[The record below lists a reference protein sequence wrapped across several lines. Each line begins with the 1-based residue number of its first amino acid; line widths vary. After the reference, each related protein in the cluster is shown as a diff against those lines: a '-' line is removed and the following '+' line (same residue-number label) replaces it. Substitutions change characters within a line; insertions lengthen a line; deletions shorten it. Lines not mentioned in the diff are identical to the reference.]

1 MRRLLTLLLIIVI
14 IVSFGFVGIRY
25 SANADEQDNWFNNE
39 HRESFARYKYLRDV
53 LGLHWDGDAKAD
65 YLLNRKYTKLRIEVD
80 RYDGCVISA
89 NAISTFVSVIEPIID
104 KPGEIKITM
113 NDTIS
118 LGFESYDSEQIRAL
132 TDRYKSFSTRG
143 DEAVLYI
150 LCLNKY
156 FEAPS
161 NIGHTVFEDGIVI
174 FWETITELVQGNQ
187 DVIDSYVISTLLHE
201 FGHQL
206 GVDHVDNEQCIMAAS
221 VESPAPVDGAVS
233 RAATEYCDEELEEIQ
248 KVKDSLYNRKQ

>member
-1 MRRLLTLLLIIVI
+1 MKKLLILLLSIII

-25 SANADEQDNWFNNE
+25 SANADEQDNWFNDE
-39 HRESFARYKYLRDV
+39 YRESFSHYKYLRDV

-80 RYDGCVISA
+80 RYDECSISA
-89 NAISTFVSVIEPIID
+89 NAISSFVSVIEPIID

-113 NDTIS
+113 NDTIP

-132 TDRYKSFSTRG
+132 TGRYKGFSTRG

-156 FEAPS
+156 SETPS
-161 NIGHTVFEDGIVI
+161 NIGLTVFEDGIVL
-174 FWETITELVQGNQ
+174 FWETISELVQDNREMT
-187 DVIDSYVISTLLHE
+187 DSYVISTLLHE

-206 GVDHVDNEQCIMAAS
+206 GVDHVENEQCIMAAS
-221 VESPAPVDGAVS
+221 VENPKLVDGVVF
-233 RAATEYCDEELEEIQ
+233 RASTEYCEEELEEIQ